1 MSVGTVLAQFVMVQA
16 YIPTPAVRCMSR
28 NETSTEERFS
38 NRMSANYKRPLQLQ
52 WTRITIALT
61 VLRTYRLTHFRTY
74 SLTHLQTYRLT
85 HLQTYALTVL
95 RTYSLTHLQSY
106 SLTVLRAYRLTVLR
120 TCRLTVFRTYRLTVL
135 RTYSLVR
142 ESSTLLLRHRQASVG
157 NPGLKRRSALCV

>member
-95 RTYSLTHLQSY
+95 RTYSLTRLQTYSLTHLQTHSLPHLQTYSLTHLQSC
-106 SLTVLRAYRLTVLR
+106 SGVQHFAP
-120 TCRLTVFRTYRLTVL
+120 
-135 RTYSLVR
+135 
-142 ESSTLLLRHRQASVG
+142 EA
-157 NPGLKRRSALCV
+157 

>member
-74 SLTHLQTYRLT
+74 SLTHLQSYALT
-85 HLQTYALTVL
+85 DLQSYALADSQSSALTDLQSYALTVL
-95 RTYSLTHLQSY
+95 FGS
-106 SLTVLRAYRLTVLR
+106 
-120 TCRLTVFRTYRLTVL
+120 
-135 RTYSLVR
+135 
-142 ESSTLLLRHRQASVG
+142 
-157 NPGLKRRSALCV
+157 PALCSWGIGRLVWEIQAWRGGQHFASERNERVASGWLHFHEWRACCFLFKR

>member
-106 SLTVLRAYRLTVLR
+106 ALTDLQSYALADSQSSALTDLQSYALTVL
-120 TCRLTVFRTYRLTVL
+120 FG
-135 RTYSLVR
+135 S
-142 ESSTLLLRHRQASVG
+142 
-157 NPGLKRRSALCV
+157 PALCS